1 MGLPFPKLKV
11 AGSTPVSRSITS
23 TRGLSGMWKEDRR
36 RPDSPASDSD
46 RLPIPDLDVPD
57 GVTSLGR
64 TLVVKGE
71 LTAGEHLII
80 EGQFEGHLAVPEHGL
95 AVGKHAAVSAD
106 ILAKTV
112 TVLGRAKGTFTASD
126 KMEIR
131 ASGFVEGRIAATRVA
146 IDEGAY
152 FKGSIDPTRTEAALA
167 VGRHRL
173 KQRAGAASEPD
184 PVAS

>member
-131 ASGFVEGRIAATRVA
+131 ASGFVEGAHRGH
-146 IDEGAY
+146 E
-152 FKGSIDPTRTEAALA
+152 S
-167 VGRHRL
+167 RHRRGCL
-173 KQRAGAASEPD
+173 LQGVDRPDTDRGGARRRPASPQ
-184 PVAS
+184 AARRGRL